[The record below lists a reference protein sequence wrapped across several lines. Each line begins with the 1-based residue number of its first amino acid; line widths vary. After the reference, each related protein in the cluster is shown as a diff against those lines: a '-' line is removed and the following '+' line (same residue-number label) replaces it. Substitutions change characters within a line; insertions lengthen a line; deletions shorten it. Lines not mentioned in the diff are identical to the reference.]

1 MITDALNM
9 GAITVQYGSANAA
22 VAALNAGA
30 DMLLMPADF
39 QSAYKGVLDAVA
51 DGTLTEERIDES
63 VARIL
68 EVKLTM

>member
-1 MITDALNM
+1 
-9 GAITVQYGSANAA
+9 
-22 VAALNAGA
+22 
-30 DMLLMPADF
+30 MLLMPLDF
-39 QSAYKGVLDAVA
+39 QSAYEGVLDAVA

>member
-1 MITDALNM
+1 MN
-9 GAITVQYGSANAA
+9 GHHHRHHKKNEVVKYRSFGSDPQ
-22 VAALNAGA
+22 L
-30 DMLLMPADF
+30 
-39 QSAYKGVLDAVA
+39 VA